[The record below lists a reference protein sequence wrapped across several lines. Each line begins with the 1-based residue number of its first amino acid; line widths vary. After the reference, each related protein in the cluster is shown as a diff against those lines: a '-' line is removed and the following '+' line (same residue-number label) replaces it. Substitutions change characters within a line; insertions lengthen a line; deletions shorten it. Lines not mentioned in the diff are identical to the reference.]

1 MSSSLKAQIKAVA
14 NFREQTQSKAG
25 EFLIGYDKIIDSI
38 LTSFL
43 GGGHV
48 LLIGLPGL
56 GKTLLVKVLSAIWGL
71 EFSRIQFT
79 PDLLPSDITGTEII
93 QEKTGGKTTS
103 KVFEFQEGPVFA
115 NLVLADEINR
125 TPPKTQSALLQA
137 MEEKQI
143 TIGRDTWQLASP
155 FMVMAT
161 QNPIEMEGTYP
172 LPEAQLDRFFMSI
185 HFEYPSREEEAK
197 IALISSKDQNLD
209 RIKPV
214 ANIKSIESW
223 KQVIDKIAI
232 PDSVLNFIVDSI
244 RNTRP
249 QGGAKIAERY
259 GEYGAGPRATQYL
272 VRAGRAKALLLGE
285 SVVTED
291 IVKATFHD
299 VLRHRV
305 LLNYSA
311 LAEKI
316 SVDDYLTECFD

>member
-1 MSSSLKAQIKAVA
+1 
-14 NFREQTQSKAG
+14 
-25 EFLIGYDKIIDSI
+25 
-38 LTSFL
+38 
-43 GGGHV
+43 
-48 LLIGLPGL
+48 
-56 GKTLLVKVLSAIWGL
+56 
-71 EFSRIQFT
+71 
-79 PDLLPSDITGTEII
+79 
-93 QEKTGGKTTS
+93 
-103 KVFEFQEGPVFA
+103 
-115 NLVLADEINR
+115 
-125 TPPKTQSALLQA
+125 

-209 RIKPV
+209 RVKPV

-259 GEYGAGPRATQYL
+259 AEYGAGPRATQYL

-291 IVKATFHD
+291 VVKATFHD

>member
-14 NFREQTQSKAG
+14 NFREQTQSKAS

-209 RIKPV
+209 RVKPV

-259 GEYGAGPRATQYL
+259 AEYGAGPRATQYL
-272 VRAGRAKALLLGE
+272 VRASRAKALLLGE

-291 IVKATFHD
+291 IVQAIFHD